1 MKNFFKKNWF
11 VCVVAVLFIAIAVY
25 FIYDQNKDV
34 LWGKTKGGSGV
45 VFSLDGKDFTADDL
59 YDKYFANGGSDASYT
74 LMQRTLLDKAVKTT
88 DDMKTTAAS
97 MAEQYQAY
105 FEQYYGDSATSLIAQ
120 NLKAIGLDSLD
131 EYCLYNVK
139 LEELSKLYVADNLD
153 KYWTDFATEY
163 SPKIVSHVLIQI
175 SDPDNPTEDEA
186 KALKEAQEAWASGEY
201 TFEEF
206 AKKYS
211 DDSSSAVKGGKIG
224 YIDKNSTD
232 TYVEPLVT
240 TAISLKEGEVSE
252 WVKSTYGYHLI
263 TVTSTQATDCLE
275 DTTCVERL
283 MSYWPNLEKQ
293 AMWAKMQ
300 ELKTTFSDET
310 VEKDVKEALGV
321 QDDGTIPDGRT
332 TTEGE

>member
-45 VFSLDGKDFTADDL
+45 VFSLDGTDYTADDL
-59 YDKYFANGGSDASYT
+59 YEKYFANGGSDASYT

-88 DDMKTTAAS
+88 DDMKTDAAS
-97 MAEQYQAY
+97 MAEQYQSY
-105 FEQYYGDSATSLIAQ
+105 FEQYYGDSATSLITQ
-120 NLKAIGLDSLD
+120 NLTAIGLDSLD
-131 EYCLYNVK
+131 EYCLYNLK
-139 LEELSKLYVADNLD
+139 LEELSRQYVEANTD
-153 KYWTDFATEY
+153 KYWTDFAAEY
-163 SPKIVSHVLIQI
+163 SPRMVSHVLIQM

-186 KALKEAQEAWASGEY
+186 AALKEAQEAWASGEY

-211 DDSSSAVKGGKIG
+211 DDSSTAVNGGVIG
-224 YIDKNSTD
+224 YIDKDSTD
-232 TYVEPLVT
+232 TYVEILVT
-240 TAISLKEGEVSE
+240 TALSLKEGEVSE
-252 WVKSTYGYHLI
+252 WVKSDYGYHLI
-263 TVTSTQATDCLE
+263 TVTSTQAKDCIE
-275 DTTCVERL
+275 DTSCIEQLLT
-283 MSYWPNLEKQ
+283 YWPNLEKQ

-300 ELKTTFSDET
+300 ELGTTFSDET
-310 VEKDVKEALGV
+310 VEKDVKDALEV

-332 TTEGE
+332 TEGE